1 MISIIIPT
9 LNEEKLL
16 PRLLENIKNQ
26 TCKDYEVIIA
36 DANSTDR
43 TRDIA
48 REYGCIVVDGG
59 LPGVGRNNGA
69 KVAKGDFFIFFDSD
83 VTITP
88 NFLENAFKEFQRRYL
103 EVASADVS
111 ADSLS
116 EKDYKAAFNLYNAY
130 VHYSQYIS
138 PVALGVFIMVTRRL
152 FFRIK
157 GFNEK
162 IKLGEDYDF
171 VERAGKLAKFRVL
184 KSVDVKI
191 SLRRMEKEGVF
202 RFVTRNIRSE
212 LYRNFVGNITDDRFK
227 YEFGNYNIEKDNLNK
242 QKLKLKE
249 LFEKLQ
255 KSKKIKK
262 RSRAKPKKTKKLSK

>member
-16 PRLLENIKNQ
+16 PRLLGNIKNQ
-26 TCKDYEVIIA
+26 TYKDYEVIIA

-43 TRDIA
+43 TREIA

-59 LPGVGRNNGA
+59 LPGVGRNNGS
-69 KVAKGDFFIFFDSD
+69 KVAKGDFFIFFDAD

-88 NFLENAFKEFQRRYL
+88 KFLENGFKEFQRRYL

-130 VHYSQYIS
+130 VHYSQYFS
-138 PVALGVFIMVTRRL
+138 PVALGVFIMITRRL

-191 SLRRMEKEGVF
+191 SLRRMEKEGVL

-227 YEFGNYNIEKDNLNK
+227 YEFGNYDAEKDNLNK
-242 QKLKLKE
+242 QKVKLKE

-255 KSKKIKK
+255 KTKKSSKKKRVHGKTKKK
-262 RSRAKPKKTKKLSK
+262 RSK